1 MGNLIS
7 VNAKPIK
14 LNGWGRLMSQD
25 SGGATIVSVAF
36 PIFFLFDVTCAN
48 RSKCMFTYQISLFGV
63 RTGDDDR
70 RVFQLRVTGV
80 KKKGGGA
87 SPCRREARIIRRQ
100 RDVEIRSDNNNKRDV
115 EFEMERAPIAGAVV
129 L

>member
-1 MGNLIS
+1 
-7 VNAKPIK
+7 
-14 LNGWGRLMSQD
+14 
-25 SGGATIVSVAF
+25 
-36 PIFFLFDVTCAN
+36 
-48 RSKCMFTYQISLFGV
+48 MFTYQISLFGV